1 MITGVNMNIYE
12 NSSDSSIGLSL
23 SGRVFVKLEND
34 ILNGKY
40 KPGGSLNES
49 KVADELNVSRTPVRE
64 AIRQLELEG
73 LLVYIPNKG
82 AIVKG
87 LSSEDVR
94 DIYDIRM
101 KIEGLAAKRA
111 AANITPEQLEELKE
125 VVEFEEFYTNKGDTN
140 QILKLDTKFHEI
152 IFRASGSR
160 LLNRTLTS
168 FHHYIQRARSLS
180 LEDNE
185 RAKKALNEHMA
196 IMKSIEA
203 GDKEKAERL
212 MSKHILNA
220 FENIEKLKDC

>member
-1 MITGVNMNIYE
+1 MSIYE
-12 NSSDSSIGLSL
+12 NSSDSGIGLSL
-23 SGRVFVKLEND
+23 RGRVFVKLEND

-40 KPGGSLNES
+40 KPGESLNET
-49 KVADELNVSRTPVRE
+49 KVADELKVSRTPVRE

-87 LSSEDVR
+87 LSSEDVQ

-111 AANITPEQLEELKE
+111 ASNITPDQLKELKE

-140 QILKLDTKFHEI
+140 QILKLDSKFHEI
-152 IFRASGSR
+152 IFHASGSR

-180 LEDNE
+180 LKDGQ

-196 IMKSIEA
+196 IMKAIEA
-203 GDKEKAERL
+203 GDKEKAEKL

-220 FENIEKLKDC
+220 SENIGKLKEC